1 MSKLNEKQLV
11 TDLDALAQNAVP
23 TPAFLA
29 VFPFRLLR
37 AYGMNETRVRRLEQG
52 YKGVDL
58 VGGVA
63 DLIVPKLIHYRAATA
78 GNDVDDVIAD
88 LKTEQN
94 PKKTP
99 GKNAPRFLIVTDGVA
114 LRIEDMKTEE
124 SLKGESL
131 ADLEIEYDLLLPLAG
146 RERYVAPAEREADV
160 KAARH
165 MREIVDAV
173 RAHDPVWNN
182 DTHQEALNTF
192 ATRILFC
199 LYADDSGIFDPE
211 WSPTSGK
218 KPDQPFA
225 SMIAGEATCKDGS
238 EMKAALQKAFRI
250 LNMPLDDPQRAN
262 FAPRFQKLRYV
273 NGDLFAA
280 DLQIPDFD
288 GRARRAL
295 MKAIDLDW
303 KDINADIFGSMI
315 QAVAGDA
322 ERSEFGMH
330 YTSVKN
336 IMKVLGPLFLDR
348 LESDLEDAQRRG
360 DRKALEA
367 LIDRLANIHVF
378 DPACGSGNFLII
390 AYREIRRIE
399 REALAA
405 LGRGQLDMTRQ
416 SKIKLDHFHG
426 IEPNDFACRTARL
439 SLWISQIQADRLMS
453 EIGLTP
459 APILP
464 LHDAGDIYQGS
475 ALEIDWDLVVSP
487 ANTNNGETYIV
498 GNPPYLGSTYQ
509 SAEQKADMDRIFDG
523 HLRTWRN
530 LDFVSAWFKL
540 MVDHIRDHGSRGAL
554 VTTNS
559 LCQGES
565 VPTLWPWIAEQG
577 VEIFSSH
584 TSFKWR
590 NSAAKNAGVSCAI
603 IAIRR
608 NDDPTKERGDKR
620 LHVVNGKGRQADI
633 ESRKT
638 DNINAYLIDGPNAIV
653 EKASKPMNGLPEMMQ
668 GNKPTDGG
676 HLFMTRQ
683 ERDNL
688 LETHP
693 AAEKFI
699 KPVVGSRELLHS
711 LERYCLWI
719 DDNDLNEAMKMESI
733 ARRVDAVRKTRMA
746 SPDRQ
751 ANEMADT
758 AHQFRE
764 HLLWEWTLVV
774 PVVSSED
781 RPYLQI
787 SILPS
792 TVVTNLAFMLPNPAP
807 WALSLMA
814 TRMMHQWCNVVG
826 SKLKTDTRFSNTLV
840 YNTFPVPNLTDD
852 RKKVLDS
859 CARSVLKARQPYLDE
874 GKTLAWLYSKDMPA
888 ELKSAHE
895 ALDLEYETMCIG
907 RAFHDD
913 AERLAWLF
921 REYEKMKKRHDAKNK
936 KR

>member
-11 TDLDALAQNAVP
+11 TDLDALAHEAVP

-29 VFPFRLLR
+29 LFPFRLLR
-37 AYGMNETRVRRLEQG
+37 AYGMNETRIRRLEQG

-58 VGGVA
+58 VGGVS
-63 DLIVPKLIHYRAATA
+63 DLIVPKLIHYRAAVA
-78 GNDVDDVIAD
+78 GNDVDDVLSD
-88 LKTEQN
+88 LKAEQN

-99 GKNAPRFLIVTDGVA
+99 GKAAPRFLIVTDGAA
-114 LRIEDMKTEE
+114 LRIEDMKTGE
-124 SLKGESL
+124 SLKGESP

-173 RAHDPVWNN
+173 RAHDPVWND

-199 LYADDSGIFDPE
+199 LYADDAGIFDPK

-218 KPDQPFA
+218 KPEQPFA
-225 SMIAGEATCKDGS
+225 SMIAGEAVRKDGS
-238 EMKAALQKAFRI
+238 DMKAALQKAFRI

-348 LESDLEDAQRRG
+348 LESDLEDARRG
-360 DRKALEA
+360 DNRKALEA

-426 IEPNDFACRTARL
+426 IEPKDFACRTARL
-439 SLWISQIQADRLMS
+439 SLWISQIQADRLMNK
-453 EIGLTP
+453 IGLTP
-459 APILP
+459 APMLP
-464 LHDAGDIYQGS
+464 LHDTGDIHQGS
-475 ALEIDWDLVVSP
+475 ALEIDWDLVVRP
-487 ANTNNGETYIV
+487 ENTNNGEIYIV
-498 GNPPYLGSTYQ
+498 GNPPYKGAREQT
-509 SAEQKADMDRIFDG
+509 AEQKEDMDHIFEG
-523 HLRTWRN
+523 HLPTWRN
-530 LDFVSAWFKL
+530 LDYVAPWFKL
-540 MVDHIRDHGSRGAL
+540 MVDHIRDHGSRGSL

-565 VPTLWPWIAEQG
+565 VPTIWPWIIEQN
-577 VEIFSSH
+577 VEIFSAH
-584 TSFKWR
+584 TSFKWQ
-590 NSAAKNAGVSCAI
+590 NSAAKNAGVTCAI
-603 IAIRR
+603 IALRR
-608 NDDPTKERGDKR
+608 QNDPTETKGDKR
-620 LHVVNGKGRQADI
+620 LYIAEGKDAREIQVN
-633 ESRKT
+633 
-638 DNINAYLIDGPNAIV
+638 NINAYLSSGPHVIV
-653 EKASKPMNGLPEMMQ
+653 TKTTDSLSGLPAMLFGNMPNDGGYTLLTSEERKEIEDADTRASEFLKRYVGANDMLNTVERHCIRIPETRKDAAMAIPSIRERMDKVAEVRARSKNITCREMS
-668 GNKPTDGG
+668 NKPWQYYQGPGD
-676 HLFMTRQ
+676 F
-683 ERDNL
+683 ER
-688 LETHP
+688 
-693 AAEKFI
+693 
-699 KPVVGSRELLHS
+699 S
-711 LERYCLWI
+711 LVIPR
-719 DDNDLNEAMKMESI
+719 
-733 ARRVDAVRKTRMA
+733 
-746 SPDRQ
+746 
-751 ANEMADT
+751 
-758 AHQFRE
+758 
-764 HLLWEWTLVV
+764 
-774 PVVSSED
+774 VSSEKRD
-781 RPYLQI
+781 YVIVAEYERSVISDSAFLIANPPMWLT
-787 SILPS
+787 SILS
-792 TVVTNLAFMLPNPAP
+792 N
-807 WALSLMA
+807 
-814 TRMMHQWCNVVG
+814 RMMHQWLHAVG
-826 SKLKTDTRFSNTLV
+826 GKLKTDTRFSNTLV
-840 YNTFPVPNLTDD
+840 YNTFPVPNLTED

-859 CARSVLKARQPYLDE
+859 CARAILKARQPYLDE
-874 GKTLAWLYSKDMPA
+874 GKTLAWLYGKDMPA
-888 ELKSAHE
+888 ELRAAHE